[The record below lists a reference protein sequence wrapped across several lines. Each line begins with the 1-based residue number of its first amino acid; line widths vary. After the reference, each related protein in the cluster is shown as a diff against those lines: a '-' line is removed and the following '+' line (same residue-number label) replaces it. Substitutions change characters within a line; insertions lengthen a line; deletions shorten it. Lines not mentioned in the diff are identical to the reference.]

1 MTCMN
6 QDTNGPLHTAF
17 YIVKN
22 QEIIEFL
29 HTTCTLT
36 QDRFLLIFD
45 LKAQCSPFSDLARDF
60 SKLFFF
66 NIQSSW
72 TAGPLSIK
80 TLHL

>member
-29 HTTCTLT
+29 HTTSNSNTGPFSFNF
-36 QDRFLLIFD
+36 RPE
-45 LKAQCSPFSDLARDF
+45 QCSPFSDLARDF

-66 NIQSSW
+66 LTSNIR
-72 TAGPLSIK
+72 GPQDPYQ
-80 TLHL
+80 